1 MPATKQCPSVLVYR
15 VPDGQQT
22 SERMD
27 MSALTMKLPTGP
39 VVRRLWVHRSTA
51 DRVPHAVL
59 RENVSAESPKVVGT
73 EAAAY
78 KVL

>member
-1 MPATKQCPSVLVYR
+1 
-15 VPDGQQT
+15 
-22 SERMD
+22 

-39 VVRRLWVHRSTA
+39 VVRRLRVHRSTT
-51 DRVPHAVL
+51 DRIPHAVL
-59 RENVSAESPKVVGT
+59 SENVSAESPKVFGR

>member
-1 MPATKQCPSVLVYR
+1 M
-15 VPDGQQT
+15 
-22 SERMD
+22 MD
-27 MSALTMKLPTGP
+27 MSALTLGFPTGP
-39 VVRRLWVHRSTA
+39 VVRRLRVHRSTT
-51 DRVPHAVL
+51 DRIPHAVL